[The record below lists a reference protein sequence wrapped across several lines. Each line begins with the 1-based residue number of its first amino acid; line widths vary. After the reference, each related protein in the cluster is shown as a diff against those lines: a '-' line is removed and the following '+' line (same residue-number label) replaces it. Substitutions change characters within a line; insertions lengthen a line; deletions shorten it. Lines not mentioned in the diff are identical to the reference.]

1 MGEESL
7 FNITHSSTYFNFS
20 AASSNAAINS
30 ADDSLV
36 ALAKLNQALSIRC
49 YEVAHKI
56 FKSSNVVI

>member
-1 MGEESL
+1 MSL
-7 FNITHSSTYFNFS
+7 VNIIHSFTRFNFS
-20 AASSNAAINS
+20 AASSNAVINS

-36 ALAKLNQALSIRC
+36 ALVKLNQALSIHC